1 MDRFIDIR
9 LWERIRN
16 ANLAEDFAFD
26 IGFSRN
32 KEGVGFMLR
41 TILGLEDISIE
52 SVETQKS
59 LKNPFGHSAVF
70 DIFARDSK
78 GNLIDVEMQRQAE
91 GWKKLSKRMA
101 LYSGLLTLLSLGK
114 GRKYSKAKDVYV
126 VFILDSDIAG
136 KNRFS
141 YKYRYMDTEDKE
153 ELKEHNVTLVL
164 VNGSYR
170 DTIESVESCF
180 CSDLYQRDVNMIK
193 CPEMR
198 KALEN
203 VKGSEKAMRKTYKVI
218 KELYGDDIEKSKA
231 AEFKKGALS
240 GKKEAMLDIAV
251 SMLKAKYAPAEIA
264 SITKLS
270 LETVNE
276 LAQSVDSQS

>member
-1 MDRFIDIR
+1 
-9 LWERIRN
+9 
-16 ANLAEDFAFD
+16 
-26 IGFSRN
+26 
-32 KEGVGFMLR
+32 
-41 TILGLEDISIE
+41 
-52 SVETQKS
+52 
-59 LKNPFGHSAVF
+59 
-70 DIFARDSK
+70 
-78 GNLIDVEMQRQAE
+78 
-91 GWKKLSKRMA
+91 
-101 LYSGLLTLLSLGK
+101 
-114 GRKYSKAKDVYV
+114 
-126 VFILDSDIAG
+126 
-136 KNRFS
+136 
-141 YKYRYMDTEDKE
+141 MDTEDKE

-164 VNGSYR
+164 VNGSYH

-203 VKGSEKAMRKTYKVI
+203 VKGSEKTMRKTYKVI

-231 AEFKKGALS
+231 AEFRKGALS

-276 LAQSVDSQS
+276 LAQSIDQ